1 MSKPNTR
8 AIIDTNI
15 RQNGQELITGQ
26 VLNATLQAM
35 VTDYAEQ
42 AALDGLNQKVNAL
55 ALGEFY
61 GYFPNSNSLPTDVTK
76 PGYAYVGS
84 DNPYEIWNF
93 NGVSWS
99 DSGTSIDMN
108 DTDEE
113 DITRNTEGKLQFKDR
128 SYGDGMGYIILRKGK
143 TLAEQV
149 TEENTIYEVRYD
161 FSISTDLTLPDNIVF
176 KFVGGAINGQGK
188 IFAKNISIIDGNFAN
203 KGIETN
209 GRCFVINST
218 FDCSLVEEN
227 AFMVKALKGDC
238 IIERCLFKN
247 VSYGAIW
254 TEYDND
260 VLIKNNVIE
269 GTYTEG
275 ISQPS
280 TYNTIVAGIFF
291 SAGKKSVTISE
302 NTISNINGCGIKSL
316 LLADDISCN
325 ISSNHI
331 LKTRYGGIVIA
342 STNVRGV
349 IISKNKIVEAN
360 LGFVAGETNIFAFSA
375 AINLHGSPNAIITDN
390 EISKSRCLSI
400 DVEGSDDT
408 ALREYI
414 ESHPTST
421 IDEQLRVFQSRG
433 TNVLVC
439 NNSINRSM
447 GIAISSC
454 YGCKVVDN
462 VLVRI
467 VSINEIS
474 CGICISNSSDTIVEN
489 NLLDVRKEKDLGISA
504 SDISC
509 ISCVSSIYQ
518 LDDIYCDF
526 TTATIH
532 SFLYGNEIRGTR
544 SSTALIRTGEVYVT
558 IRDNK
563 QYDNAFYHYAENA
576 NGTPYVTNENDI
588 VVSLPILTNSE
599 YIRVD
604 ALDNMYLRDV
614 IVSSYDAI
622 NDANKLT
629 LGLLRID
636 LNVLRET
643 PINNIPQGGRVRL
656 SSVSVLGKYWKTGQ
670 ILCRLIPSAQ
680 ELKYKVVTFV
690 FEPETQRRYY

>member
-1 MSKPNTR
+1 MSKINTR
-8 AIIDTNI
+8 ATINANI
-15 RQNGQELITGQ
+15 KQNGNQEITGQ
-26 VLNATLQAM
+26 VLNATLNAM

-42 AALDGLNQKVNAL
+42 AALDGLKEKVDAL
-55 ALGEFY
+55 ALGTFY
-61 GYFPNSNSLPTDVTK
+61 GYFPDSGSLPTDVTT

-93 NGVSWS
+93 IGESWS

-108 DTDEE
+108 DADEE

-161 FSISTDLTLPDNIVF
+161 FSISTDVTLPDNIVF

-188 IFAKNISIIDGNFAN
+188 IFAKNISIIDGDFAN
-203 KGIETN
+203 KGIQTN
-209 GRCFVINST
+209 GRCFIINST

-227 AFMVKALKGDC
+227 AFMIRALNGDC
-238 IIERCLFKN
+238 IIERCFFKN

-275 ISQPS
+275 ISLPS

-291 SAGKKSVTISE
+291 SAGNKSVTISE

-316 LLADDISCN
+316 LLADGISCN

-342 STNVRGV
+342 STNVQGV
-349 IISKNKIVEAN
+349 IISQNKIDEAN
-360 LGFVAGETNIFAFSA
+360 LGYVAGETNIVAFSA

-400 DVEGSDDT
+400 DVEGSDAS

-421 IDEQLRVFQSRG
+421 IDEKLRVFQSRG

-447 GIAISSC
+447 GIVISSC

-462 VLVRI
+462 VLVGI
-467 VSINEIS
+467 VSINDVS

-489 NLLDVRKEKDLGISA
+489 NLLDVRKENDLGIHA
-504 SDISC
+504 SDVSC

-518 LDDIYCDF
+518 LDDISYDF
-526 TTATIH
+526 TTAIIH

-544 SSTALIRTGEVYVT
+544 RSIALIRTGEEYVT

-563 QYDNAFYHYAENA
+563 QYDKAFYTYAENA
-576 NGTPYVTNENDI
+576 NGTPYVTNKNDI
-588 VVSLPILTNSE
+588 VISLPIPTNSE
-599 YIRVD
+599 YIRID
-604 ALDNMYLRDV
+604 ALDNIYLRDV

-622 NDANKLT
+622 NDANKFT

-636 LNVLRET
+636 LNTLKET
-643 PINNIPQGGRVRL
+643 PINNIPQGGRIRL
-656 SSVSVLGKYWKTGQ
+656 SSVSVLGQYWKTGQ
-670 ILCRLIPSAQ
+670 ILCRLIPSVQ

-690 FEPETQRRYY
+690 FEPETQRRHY

>member
-1 MSKPNTR
+1 MSKINTR
-8 AIIDTNI
+8 ATINVNI
-15 RQNGQELITGQ
+15 KQNGNQEITGQ
-26 VLNATLQAM
+26 MLNATLNAM

-42 AALDGLNQKVNAL
+42 AALDDLKKKVDAL
-55 ALGEFY
+55 ALGVFY
-61 GYFPNSNSLPTDVTK
+61 GYFPDSDSLPTDVTT

-84 DNPYEIWNF
+84 DNPHEIWNF
-93 NGVSWS
+93 NGESWS

-108 DTDEE
+108 DADEE

-161 FSISTDLTLPDNIVF
+161 FSISTDVTLPDNIVF

-188 IFAKNISIIDGNFAN
+188 IFAKNISIIDGEFAN
-203 KGIETN
+203 KGIQTN
-209 GRCFVINST
+209 GRCFIINST

-227 AFMVKALKGDC
+227 TFMVKVLNGDC
-238 IIERCLFKN
+238 IIERCFVKN

-275 ISQPS
+275 ISLPS
-280 TYNTIVAGIFF
+280 TYNTVVSGIFF
-291 SAGKKSVTISE
+291 SAGNKSVTISE

-316 LLADDISCN
+316 SLADGISCN

-342 STNVRGV
+342 STNVQGV
-349 IISKNKIVEAN
+349 IISQNKIDEAN
-360 LGFVAGETNIFAFSA
+360 LGYVAGETNIVAFSA

-400 DVEGSDDT
+400 DVEGSDAH

-421 IDEQLRVFQSRG
+421 IDEKLRVFQSRG

-447 GIAISSC
+447 GIVISSC

-462 VLVRI
+462 VLVGI
-467 VSINEIS
+467 ISINEIS

-489 NLLDVRKEKDLGISA
+489 NFLDVRKENDLGIST
-504 SDISC
+504 SEISC

-518 LDDIYCDF
+518 LDNISYDF

-544 SSTALIRTGEVYVT
+544 KRAALIRTGEEYVT

-563 QYDNAFYHYAENA
+563 QYNNAFYIYAENA

-588 VVSLPILTNSE
+588 VVSLPIPTNSE
-599 YIRVD
+599 YIRID

-622 NDANKLT
+622 NDANKFT

-636 LNVLRET
+636 LNTLKET

-656 SSVSVLGKYWKTGQ
+656 SSVSVLGQYWKTGQ